1 MLDLRDA
8 LCALRACKETNSLPV
23 IVSLAFS
30 TPKNGGRTV
39 MGNSA
44 NDCATALTE
53 SGAQVVGANC
63 GDTDPSQMAEIV
75 SMLNSA
81 TKLPILAQPNA
92 GMPKLVDNKTEFEM
106 SSTEFSNGLL
116 ECIRAGANL
125 VGGCCGTSPEH
136 IRTVAKRLSLNSARP

>member
-1 MLDLRDA
+1 
-8 LCALRACKETNSLPV
+8 
-23 IVSLAFS
+23 
-30 TPKNGGRTV
+30 

-63 GDTDPSQMAEIV
+63 GDIDPSQMAEIV
-75 SMLNSA
+75 SMLRSA

-92 GMPKLVDNKTEFEM
+92 GTPKLVHKKTEFEM
-106 SSTEFSNGLL
+106 SSTEFSNGIL
-116 ECIRAGANL
+116 ECIGAGAHL

-136 IRTVAKRLSLNSARP
+136 IRAVAQRLLQNNGAGTC